1 MWEFITGLISG
12 TVSGT
17 GMGGGTILILLLTIF
32 LNIDQHISQA
42 TNLIF
47 FIPTSLVATLIN
59 VKNKKINFQISKKII
74 TYGVIGAIIGS
85 FISGKSYI
93 IRRNKGNDDF
103 IKDVTEEN
111 DFDKVVDV
119 LKKIFGIFLF
129 IITIFQIYEIYTT
142 HRKNKKTNTK
152 NK

>member
-1 MWEFITGLISG
+1 MEIFFGLISG
-12 TVSGT
+12 IVTSL

-85 FISGKSYI
+85 FISGKLP
-93 IRRNKGNDDF
+93 NQK
-103 IKDVTEEN
+103 
-111 DFDKVVDV
+111 

-129 IITIFQIYEIYTT
+129 IIAIFQIYEIYTT